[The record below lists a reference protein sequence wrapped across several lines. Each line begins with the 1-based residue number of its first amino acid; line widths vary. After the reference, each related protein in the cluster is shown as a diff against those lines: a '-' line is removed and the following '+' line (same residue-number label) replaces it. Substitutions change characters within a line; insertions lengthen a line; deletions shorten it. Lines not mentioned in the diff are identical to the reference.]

1 MENHPKRLWKSIKRN
16 MHEIKGFDTRLR
28 GSIHYESLS
37 HIRLQATHKNHISW
51 MARSS
56 NKEPTLSSLPLT
68 KSTSKWKSTPPCKP
82 KRWLPNQPLLLYV
95 EPLH

>member
-1 MENHPKRLWKSIKRN
+1 
-16 MHEIKGFDTRLR
+16 
-28 GSIHYESLS
+28 
-37 HIRLQATHKNHISW
+37 